1 MIITK
6 PQIDTLARINSLGQ
20 ESKFQVFLVGGV
32 IRDTLLGKPSLDF
45 DLMVEGDGIKFGRYI
60 ASQMSLDI
68 KEHPA
73 FMTAKL
79 SGFGPE
85 LTEVDIAT
93 ARQEHYPLP
102 GALPVVKASTI
113 EVDLG
118 RRDFTIN
125 TLVAPLGEF
134 LQRCSEGG
142 DIRSVLIDKFGGLQ
156 DLDSRT
162 IRFLHAD
169 SFRDDPTRIF
179 RGARYAARLS
189 GKFETVTHDTAL
201 KLVGDGGLQTIS
213 YYRIGNELR
222 WILAEAESRI
232 ALQILKDLGVFK
244 AINFGP
250 TPEVSDVVTVLE
262 KCRDKASQHSLEYA
276 RMEIPV
282 FMLLMTPTI
291 SENERDELF
300 LNWGFGKRGVE
311 RARSALSQM
320 GINYTS

>member
-6 PQIDTLARINSLGQ
+6 PQIDTLARINSLGH
-20 ESKFQVFLVGGV
+20 EHSVKVFLVGGV
-32 IRDTLLGKPSLDF
+32 IRDTLLGKSSLDF
-45 DLMVEGDGIKFGRYI
+45 DLMVEGDGIKFGRYL

-93 ARQEHYPLP
+93 AREEYYPAP

-113 EVDLG
+113 ESDLG

-125 TLVAPLGEF
+125 ALLAPLGEF
-134 LQRCSEGG
+134 LQKCTEAG
-142 DIRSVLIDKFGGLQ
+142 DIRSVLIDRFGGLQ
-156 DLDSRT
+156 DLESRT
-162 IRFLHAD
+162 IRFLHTG
-169 SFRDDPTRIF
+169 SFSDDPTRIF
-179 RGARYAARLS
+179 RGARYAARLV
-189 GKFETVTHDTAL
+189 GKFETVTYDTAL
-201 KLVGDGGLQTIS
+201 KLVGDGGIQSIS

-222 WILAEAESRI
+222 WILAESESRV

-244 AINFGP
+244 AINFGQSP
-250 TPEVSDVVTVLE
+250 DMAQVVSILKE
-262 KCRDKASQHSLEYA
+262 CCDKAIHHGLEYA
-276 RMEIPV
+276 RMEVPV
-282 FMLLMTPTI
+282 FMFLMTPSL
-291 SENERDELF
+291 SENKRDELF

-311 RARSALSQM
+311 RARSALNQM
-320 GINYTS
+320 GIRSTI